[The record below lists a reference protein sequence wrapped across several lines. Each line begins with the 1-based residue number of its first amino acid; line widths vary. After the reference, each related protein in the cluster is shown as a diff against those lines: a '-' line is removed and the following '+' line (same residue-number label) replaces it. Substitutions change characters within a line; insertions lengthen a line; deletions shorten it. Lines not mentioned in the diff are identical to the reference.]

1 MSTFLL
7 RRLGQSIAAIFA
19 VSVFAFALI
28 HLVPGDPVTIALG
41 PNATPQTVAHLRHVL
56 GLDQSLPRQ
65 YLSFI
70 SNALHGNLGVS
81 IRSEQSVYTEIMSQA
96 GSTVMLALAATVLAL
111 ITGVTTG
118 VIAATSRRWV
128 DLGVMTTSLAGL
140 SMPTF
145 WSGILLILLFGLTW
159 HLLPV
164 VGGGGFAS
172 LVLPAITLALP
183 AGAVLARI
191 TRGSVL
197 EVLRQDYVRTA
208 RAKGIHPARVVL
220 RHVLPNALIPI
231 VTIAGLQI
239 GGLLSGTVVV
249 ETLFARP
256 GIGRLAVQA
265 IEERD
270 FPVVQGV
277 VLLAGVVFLAV
288 NLATDL
294 LYPML
299 DPRIRQARS

>member
-1 MSTFLL
+1 MGSFLL
-7 RRLGQSIAAIFA
+7 RRLGQSVVTLFA

-28 HLVPGDPVTIALG
+28 HLVPGDPIAIALG
-41 PNATPQTVAHLRHVL
+41 PNATPATVTRLRNQL
-56 GLDQSLPRQ
+56 GLDQSLPHQ
-65 YLSFI
+65 YVTFI
-70 SNALHGNLGVS
+70 GNVLHGNLGVS
-81 IRSEQSVYTEIMSQA
+81 IRSQQPVYTEITSRA
-96 GSTVMLALAATVLAL
+96 GSTIILALCATVLAL
-111 ITGVTTG
+111 LLGVTTG

-128 DLGVMTTSLAGL
+128 DIGVMMTSLAGL

-159 HLLPV
+159 QILPV
-164 VGGGGFAS
+164 VGTGGMAA
-172 LVLPAITLALP
+172 LVLPAVTLALP
-183 AGAVLARI
+183 AAAVLARI
-191 TRGSVL
+191 TRGSML

-208 RAKGIHPARVVL
+208 RAKGIRRPRIVL
-220 RHVLPNALIPI
+220 RHVLHNALVPI
-231 VTIAGLQI
+231 VTIVGLQI

-256 GIGRLAVQA
+256 GVGRLAVRA

-277 VLLAGVVFLAV
+277 VLLAGAVFLVV

-294 LYPML
+294 LYPVL